1 MATIAIN
8 DTTPELT
15 IEEQF
20 PTEVTPLTMS
30 TTPMEQQG
38 MVVTPNLIRAIP
50 HIIVVGESGVGK
62 THFSK
67 TARDGFVLDIE
78 DGTGTEF
85 DADHKI
91 TYNPGDPELAIKV
104 MRDVQALK
112 KFKRDGQYILTPKGI
127 RIRYLVVD
135 TMDILVKNAQE
146 QFASRSKQVGYGD
159 SAKAAGQVNGL
170 LVGNYN
176 STKLEIQDYG
186 AINTLINPLINA
198 IFSIGIPVVWVTHE
212 GGQKAQYHMNT
223 GKLKKPGDL
232 RLGVGGGSGDLIQNL
247 VGAAVFIMYDP
258 FKGKRVILTK
268 TQMYDDRR
276 VFAKD
281 RHNIFPQAIMDYPY
295 TSQFLE
301 SYFSYFSW

>member
-20 PTEVTPLTMS
+20 PTEVTPETMS

-91 TYNPGDPELAIKV
+91 TYNPGYHQDA
-104 MRDVQALK
+104 
-112 KFKRDGQYILTPKGI
+112 TPI
-127 RIRYLVVD
+127 AFLRYD
-135 TMDILVKNAQE
+135 
-146 QFASRSKQVGYGD
+146 AS
-159 SAKAAGQVNGL
+159 AA
-170 LVGNYN
+170 Y
-176 STKLEIQDYG
+176 
-186 AINTLINPLINA
+186 P
-198 IFSIGIPVVWVTHE
+198 
-212 GGQKAQYHMNT
+212 
-223 GKLKKPGDL
+223 
-232 RLGVGGGSGDLIQNL
+232 GSGQTPP
-247 VGAAVFIMYDP
+247 AS
-258 FKGKRVILTK
+258 GK
-268 TQMYDDRR
+268 Y
-276 VFAKD
+276 
-281 RHNIFPQAIMDYPY
+281 Y
-295 TSQFLE
+295 
-301 SYFSYFSW
+301 